1 MYLKKLERAERSCS
15 KRLLH
20 SKSLWRGC
28 GLWPTA
34 EEGWHGELLGRR
46 RGVAEQV
53 FVVTLL
59 MFQ

>member
-1 MYLKKLERAERSCS
+1 MYLKKLERAERSFS

-34 EEGWHGELLGRR
+34 GEGWHGELPGR
-46 RGVAEQV
+46 GGGGAAQV
-53 FVVTLL
+53 FGTSD
-59 MFQ
+59 

>member
-1 MYLKKLERAERSCS
+1 MYLKKLERELKGHFPKDFCIV
-15 KRLLH
+15 
-20 SKSLWRGC
+20 SLC